1 MHGTN
6 FEESLKNDAL
16 NEIRKKNPNRIII
29 AYLNINPIRNKF
41 EMLKEVV
48 GNKIDILLISETKLD
63 NTFPLNQFIL
73 EGFTPPYSLDRTTH
87 GGGLMLF
94 VREDIPSKLLPN
106 IDRSGNIENILVNIN
121 LRSKEWL
128 ISGSYNPNVGLIQNH
143 PTNLSK
149 NLDFYSSKYENF
161 IVIGDFNAEMTNN
174 YLEEFCASYNLK
186 NLIKEP
192 TCFKNID
199 NPTLIDHIL
208 TNHPKSFH
216 SSSVYETGL
225 SDFHK
230 LTLTVLKTFHVKH
243 KPKIIQYRDFN
254 HFDNT
259 SFRADLLQ
267 ELSLKN
273 VLPGEFEKFKYIS
286 SKVLNI
292 HAPIKE
298 KHVRCN

>member
-1 MHGTN
+1 
-6 FEESLKNDAL
+6 
-16 NEIRKKNPNRIII
+16 
-29 AYLNINPIRNKF
+29 
-41 EMLKEVV
+41 MLKEVV
-48 GNKIDILLISETKLD
+48 GNKTDILLISETKLD
-63 NTFPLNQFIL
+63 DRFPLNQFIL
-73 EGFTPPYSLDRTTH
+73 EGFTPAYRLDRTMH

-106 IDRSGNIENILVNIN
+106 IDPSGNIENIVVEIN
-121 LRSKEWL
+121 LRSKKWL
-128 ISGSYNPNVGLIQNH
+128 ISGSYNPNVSHIQNH
-143 PTNLSK
+143 TVNLSK

-230 LTLTVLKTFHVKH
+230 LTLTVFKTFHVKY
-243 KPKIIQYRDFN
+243 KPKIIQCRDF
-254 HFDNT
+254 HHLDNT

-267 ELSLKN
+267 ELSLEN
-273 VLPGEFEKFKYIS
+273 VLHGKFEKFKYIS
-286 SKVLNI
+286 SKELNI
-292 HAPIKE
+292 SCPYKG
-298 KHVRCN
+298 KTC